1 MFGRLLWRLI
11 RGNRGRLAVALLA
24 MASGAAVISAL
35 FNMQFDVQR
44 KMTQEFR
51 SLGANLVI
59 SRIGE
64 GEHVLA
70 SEEGM
75 EKAAA
80 DGAPVGTI
88 GVPYLY
94 VVARTDAGRAVV
106 LAGTW
111 LDMAAQLSPTWK
123 IHGSSIIS
131 RGDLTQ
137 CLVGEHAARE
147 IGVRQGGALE
157 LHVGGNVMHCTVAGA
172 ITAGGDE
179 DDQIFANLA
188 AVQNLADLNGR
199 VQLMQLRVPGSAEQI
214 QAFAAQIEKLVPE
227 FRARPIRQIAEAEG
241 ALLGRVQLLIVSM
254 AVLIFVLTV
263 LSVLA
268 TMTALAM
275 ERRADVGLMKALGGS
290 IGRIVGLFLAEV
302 SVLGAA
308 GGVVGYLIGAGL
320 TIWIGRSVFGT
331 TISPRP
337 EVLPLIVAL
346 MVAVALAGAL
356 PLRLLGRVKPAVI
369 LRGE

>member
-1 MFGRLLWRLI
+1 MFGRLLWRLL
-11 RGNRGRLAVALLA
+11 RGNRGRLAVALVA

-35 FNMQFDVQR
+35 FNMQFDVRR

-51 SLGANLVI
+51 SLGANLVV
-59 SRIGE
+59 SQVGE
-64 GEHVLA
+64 GERALA

-75 EKAAA
+75 ERAASH
-80 DGAPVGTI
+80 GAPAGTV

-94 VVARTDAGRAVV
+94 VVARTGAGRPVV

-111 LDMAAQLSPTWK
+111 LDLASQLSPTWK
-123 IHGSSIIS
+123 IRGAAITS
-131 RGDLTQ
+131 RTDLTQ
-137 CLVGEHAARE
+137 CLVGEHAAKE
-147 IGVRQGGALE
+147 IGVQQGSAVD
-157 LHVGGNVMHCTVAGA
+157 LHDGGNVMRCTVAGV

-179 DDQIFANLA
+179 DDQVFANLG
-188 AVQNLADLNGR
+188 AVQNLAGLAGR
-199 VQLMQLRVPGSAEQI
+199 IQLMQLRVPGSAEEI
-214 QAFAAQIEKLVPE
+214 QAYAAKIEALVPE
-227 FRARPIRQIAEAEG
+227 FQARPIRQISESEG
-241 ALLGRVQLLIVSM
+241 VLAGRVQMLIISM
-254 AVLIFVLTV
+254 AVLIFVLTA

-290 IGRIVGLFLAEV
+290 IGRIVALFLAEV
-302 SVLGAA
+302 SVLGVA
-308 GGVVGYLIGAGL
+308 GGVVGYLIGALL
-320 TIWIGRSVFGT
+320 TIWIGRSVFGAAIT
-331 TISPRP
+331 PRV

-346 MVAVALAGAL
+346 MVGVALAGAL

>member
-1 MFGRLLWRLI
+1 MFGRLLWRLV

-51 SLGANLVI
+51 SLGANLVV

-64 GEHVLA
+64 GEHALA
-70 SEEGM
+70 SEQGM
-75 EKAAA
+75 EQAAA
-80 DGAPVGTI
+80 KGAPAGTV

-94 VVARTDAGRAVV
+94 LVARTELGRPVV

-123 IHGSSIIS
+123 IRGTEITS
-131 RGDLTQ
+131 REDLTQ

-147 IGVRQGGALE
+147 IGVQQGGALE
-157 LHVGGNVMHCTVAGA
+157 LHVGANVMRCTVAGV
-172 ITAGGDE
+172 ITAGGNE
-179 DDQIFANLA
+179 DDQVFANLA
-188 AVQNLADLNGR
+188 AVQNLAGLNGR
-199 VQLMQLRVPGSAEQI
+199 IQLMQLRVPGSAEEI
-214 QAFAAQIEKLVPE
+214 QAFAAKIEKLTPE

-254 AVLIFVLTV
+254 AVLIFVLTA

-290 IGRIVGLFLAEV
+290 IGRIVALFLAEV
-302 SVLGAA
+302 SVLGVA
-308 GGVVGYLIGAGL
+308 GGVAGYLIGAGL

-331 TISPRP
+331 AISPRP

-346 MVAVALAGAL
+346 MVGVALAGAL
-356 PLRLLGRVKPAVI
+356 PLRLLGSVKPAVI